1 MAEDPALEGAVQEI
15 VAWPLPALA
24 VTPVGAPGGVGA
36 TGVALA
42 VTPVLDP
49 PAFFATTV
57 AV

>member
-1 MAEDPALEGAVQEI
+1 MADDPALAGVVQEI

-42 VTPVLDP
+42 VTPADV
-49 PAFFATTV
+49 PAPFFATIV